1 VNGPISQFILLWICL
16 VAGVVL
22 RATRRLPKETPSVL
36 NGFIFYISLPALIIL
51 QFHDV
56 QFNWQAIFPILMAWI
71 LFGMSWGFFLLFRFR
86 TTFDRKTLG
95 SLILCGG
102 LANTSFVGFPM
113 IEAFYGKEGLKTA
126 ILTDQLGSF
135 LVVSTLGILV
145 ASYYSSGNVS
155 VRNVFVRIFKFPP
168 IYALAVGFMWRFFNI
183 PDLLVDVFAKLG
195 GTMTPLA
202 LVSVGFQVRLDWR
215 KMKGSAWLLGLG
227 TFFKLILAPVVMS
240 LLYLGLFRLR
250 GEPVQITLAES
261 AMAPMI
267 TSAIVAAEYELN
279 SELASLL
286 VGFGI
291 LLSFFT
297 VPLWVYILNIL
308 AS

>member
-1 VNGPISQFILLWICL
+1 MNGPVSQFILLWICL

-22 RATRRLPKETPSVL
+22 RATRRLHKETPSVL

-56 QFNWQAIFPILMAWI
+56 QFNWQAIFPVLMAWI
-71 LFGMSWGFFLLFRFR
+71 LFVMSWGFFLFVRPVMR
-86 TTFDRKTLG
+86 MDRKTLG

-126 ILTDQLGSF
+126 VLTDQLGSF

-145 ASYYSSGNVS
+145 ASFYSSGNVS

-168 IYALAVGFMWRFFNI
+168 IYALAAGFMWRFFSI
-183 PDLLVDVFAKLG
+183 PDLLVDVLAKLA

-202 LVSVGFQVRLDWR
+202 LVSVGFQVRLDWQ
-215 KMKGSAWLLGLG
+215 KMRISAWPLGLG
-227 TFFKLILAPVVMS
+227 TIFKLVLAPFVMS
-240 LLYLGLFRLR
+240 LLYLGLFQLR

-297 VPLWVYILNIL
+297 VPMWVYILNIL